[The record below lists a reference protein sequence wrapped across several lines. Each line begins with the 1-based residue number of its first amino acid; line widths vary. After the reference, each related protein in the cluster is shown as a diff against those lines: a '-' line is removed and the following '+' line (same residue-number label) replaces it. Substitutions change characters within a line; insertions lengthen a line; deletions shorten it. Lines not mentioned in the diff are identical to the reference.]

1 MHLITGWL
9 CYGTEYGR
17 PFEWDGPEKCF
28 LIAGGGDVS
37 DCFNFDG
44 GGTRIRTK
52 NEGITGRTTTGTEPF
67 HTTWGHGEDCVAKC
81 DCLDSDRTG
90 AYVHCLIPKT
100 DLTDLTPRDK
110 DDNKDCGY
118 LGVGRAGSI
127 PFVSEKPGAY
137 GRLLLAVYVQ
147 WRTGLLISSDWLRPV
162 TRGAWRAVLL
172 DRVEEP
178 NPVHGPGES
187 S

>member
-1 MHLITGWL
+1 MNNPW
-9 CYGTEYGR
+9 C
-17 PFEWDGPEKCF
+17 
-28 LIAGGGDVS
+28 
-37 DCFNFDG
+37 
-44 GGTRIRTK
+44 
-52 NEGITGRTTTGTEPF
+52 
-67 HTTWGHGEDCVAKC
+67 HGEDCVAKC
-81 DCLDSDRTG
+81 DCLDSDRAG
-90 AYVHCLIPKT
+90 AYVHCLIPRT
-100 DLTDLTPRDK
+100 DLAVLTPRDN
-110 DDNKDCGY
+110 DDVSVDITTGFAFNDVCGY

-137 GRLLLAVYVQ
+137 GRLLLAVYVR

-162 TRGAWRAVLL
+162 TRGAWRAVLP